1 MLRYPVLPT
10 EVLKGEI
17 INQSLPLRAWIAQPD
32 RTPNTW
38 DFWGA
43 MDGRLKAGIHYMVTV
58 AIETAPAKDV
68 GLVTENIIKL
78 GTRVTSN

>member
-1 MLRYPVLPT
+1 
-10 EVLKGEI
+10 
-17 INQSLPLRAWIAQPD
+17 
-32 RTPNTW
+32 
-38 DFWGA
+38 